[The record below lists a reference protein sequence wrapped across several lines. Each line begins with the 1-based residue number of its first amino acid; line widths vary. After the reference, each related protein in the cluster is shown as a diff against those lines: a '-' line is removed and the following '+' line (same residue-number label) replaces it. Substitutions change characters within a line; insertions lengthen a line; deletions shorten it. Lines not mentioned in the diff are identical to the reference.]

1 MKEKAE
7 GAWWEPK
14 IEEKGIFKRK
24 DLTHEILEVI
34 YKLGDV
40 IEPTSQQPVVGDRYH
55 SEIAKTAQLYGKS
68 NSDLIIKELRRGA
81 HKKTRDF
88 TNRKTYKKWA
98 MAQFPCERSLCNYQL
113 NV

>member
-14 IEEKGIFKRK
+14 IEEKGIFRRK

-40 IEPTSQQPVVGDRYH
+40 IEPTSQQPVVGDRCH

-68 NSDLIIKELRRGA
+68 NSDFDYKRAPKRGTQ
-81 HKKTRDF
+81 KDKRL
-88 TNRKTYKKWA
+88 Y
-98 MAQFPCERSLCNYQL
+98 AQKNLQ
-113 NV
+113 